1 MKLVVRGC
9 KGEEP
14 VELWLEMI
22 RGDVYVKARKGSGP
36 DWSLVKFT
44 ESGICRIRNVDF
56 NLGFP
61 VEVLSSKIMVAE

>member
-9 KGEEP
+9 KEEET

-22 RGDVYVKARKGSGP
+22 SGDVYVRARKGSGP

-44 ESGICRIRNVDF
+44 EGGICRIRNVDR

-61 VEVLSSKIMVAE
+61 VEAVSSKIMVAE